1 MINTLARTAMESGAI
16 LGALSVGFWLQP
28 QDQPITPQTP
38 AVQSASAPTTSP
50 SAEIQTM
57 STIAKQIQE
66 PLVKAQTPKL
76 VKPNKIVNMIT
87 KHQPRNDVEW
97 IATNIMFE
105 AANQPTKGKEYV
117 AYVTVNRVGMF
128 GNASIQDS
136 VMNAKVNSQGLVQIG
151 QCHFSW
157 VCDGTGVKTIKNDAP
172 TAVAWAES
180 IRIAKKVLANSKTKL
195 VTVDHYVRCDI
206 ANKAWW
212 KPYMK
217 KNSLVKVADHC
228 FYTQDAALVEANWK
242 KQQAKKAKTLIA
254 QN

>member
-1 MINTLARTAMESGAI
+1 MINTLARTAIESGAI
-16 LGALSVGFWLQP
+16 LSALSVGFWLHP
-28 QDQPITPQTP
+28 QEEPIRSPQP
-38 AVQSASAPTTSP
+38 AVQSAAAPTVSSP
-50 SAEIQTM
+50 ANIQAM
-57 STIAKQIQE
+57 STITK
-66 PLVKAQTPKL
+66 QTPKL

-117 AYVTVNRVGMF
+117 AYVTVNRVGLF
-128 GNASIQDS
+128 GNTSIRDS
-136 VMNAKVNSQGLVQIG
+136 VMNSKVNSQGLVQIG

-157 VCDGTGVKTIKNDAP
+157 VCDGTQVKTIKNDAP

-180 IRIAKKVLANSKTKL
+180 IKIAKKVLTDSKTKS
-195 VTVDHYVRCDI
+195 VTVDHYARCDI

-217 KNSLVKVADHC
+217 KNSLVRVADHC
-228 FYTQDAALVEANWK
+228 FYTQDAALVDANWK
-242 KQQAKKAKTLIA
+242 KQQAKKSTTLIA